1 MMSGD
6 FQRPDGPEREKSE
19 GPDPKRLERD
29 LQALSRL
36 VQQFRVQGQRFL
48 VGDLPVPPDEL
59 REKIQTKLRKLR
71 SGNLKGAAAT
81 FRLSSLEAQFNSQL
95 DLFGRRLR
103 GREEARRASAAAA
116 EPRRRLDPVQGI
128 VFGRELD
135 PEATK
140 ALYSG
145 LPSPSMSLEKFHG
158 YLGRQAEA
166 IRAKTG
172 CSEIQFRVAVQDGKL
187 RLKAKPVRSR

>member
-1 MMSGD
+1 MKSGMY
-6 FQRPDGPEREKSE
+6 QRTGKTQQGKQE
-19 GPDPKRLERD
+19 GPDPKKLEKD
-29 LQALSRL
+29 LEILTRM
-36 VQQFRVQGQRFL
+36 VQQFRIQGQRFL
-48 VGDLPVPPDEL
+48 VGDLPIPPDEL
-59 REKIQTKLRKLR
+59 RDKIQAELRKMR
-71 SGNLKGAAAT
+71 SVSLKGAAIK

-103 GREEARRASAAAA
+103 GREEAGRAAQGSAAS
-116 EPRRRLDPVQGI
+116 ERRLDPVQGI

-135 PEATK
+135 AEGTK

-145 LPSPSMSLEKFHG
+145 LPNPSMSFDKFRS
-158 YLGRQAEA
+158 YLGRQADT